1 MYKREKTQRE
11 AAKIK
16 RVSNIETQMCT
27 IRENC
32 CKDAYNELYY
42 SKNRGF
48 SLGSSAFGMLRRIA
62 LLSVLQLVSLFVF
75 LTGFFP
81 QKKIL
86 KGEGEFQFN
95 VELQNSTEPAFKK
108 LVFIVIDALRSD
120 FLYDEKSQN
129 FTSSTRG

>member
-1 MYKREKTQRE
+1 MH
-11 AAKIK
+11 I
-16 RVSNIETQMCT
+16 RVAYE
-27 IRENC
+27 
-32 CKDAYNELYY
+32 DAYNNCYH
-42 SKNRGF
+42 SKERGF
-48 SLGSSAFGMLRRIA
+48 SLDSSAFGMLKRIA
-62 LLSVLQLVSLFVF
+62 LLSILQLVSLFVF

-120 FLYDEKSQN
+120 FLYDEKASKFHFLHSRLN
-129 FTSSTRG
+129 VGEAWGCHGIL